1 MNGIGYENQDSENAG
16 KGVCLDHVVTKKYGW
31 GGGEDD
37 ADQWELSWFLGS
49 RMHDGMIAG
58 WWK

>member
-1 MNGIGYENQDSENAG
+1 MDVMGCENQDAENAG
-16 KGVCLDHVVTKKYGW
+16 KGGMPRSCGHEEVWV

-49 RMHDGMIAG
+49 RMHDGMIVG